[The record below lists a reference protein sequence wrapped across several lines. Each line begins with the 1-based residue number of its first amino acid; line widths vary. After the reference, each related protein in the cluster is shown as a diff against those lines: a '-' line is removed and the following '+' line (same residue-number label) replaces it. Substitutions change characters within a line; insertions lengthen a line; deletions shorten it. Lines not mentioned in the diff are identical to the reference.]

1 MPDSKRSGAL
11 KDETTGTIL
20 SSGDERQSLD
30 PGMRRITARKSSIAR
45 CDETFLTG
53 VSSGGRNALRNLFQV
68 SAGTRYRFLLLHIRQ
83 RVSRSH
89 HRRGVRC
96 RRENALNHA
105 VSDGIRRSFKRRV
118 GRQWGWGR
126 RRRRRLSGNMEIEHL

>member
-45 CDETFLTG
+45 CDETFLTD
-53 VSSGGRNALRNLFQV
+53 VSSDGRNALRNLFQV
-68 SAGTRYRFLLLHIRQ
+68 Q
-83 RVSRSH
+83 RRD
-89 HRRGVRC
+89 
-96 RRENALNHA
+96 ALSLPPVAHPPA
-105 VSDGIRRSFKRRV
+105 
-118 GRQWGWGR
+118 
-126 RRRRRLSGNMEIEHL
+126 RLSLSPPAWRALSS